1 MNFYFAIPAF
11 LTPNS
16 RAIPVDELRLM
27 DVYFTETE
35 PESEQFF
42 EEHQVGFVGLDEIP
56 SDAECI
62 SVFIGSRVTKEVL
75 TQLPKLRFVTTRSTG
90 LDHIDVAACAQRG
103 VIVSYVPNYGE
114 NTVAEHSFALLLA
127 ISRKIRPALTMERGG
142 TFSFEGLRGFDLKD
156 KTIGVVGA
164 GRIGLHVIRIAKAFG
179 MNVLAH
185 DVNCPDL
192 LAEVLGFEYVSFD
205 ELLQRSDIISLHAP
219 LTGKTVHM
227 LNRQTLS
234 RCRKGVII
242 LNTARGALIET
253 EALLEALDSGAVG
266 GAGLDVLEDERLF
279 RDNASKLV
287 ADQIVADLQR
297 VSSPEESHM
306 RNPGRL
312 AEIQRLTANDSLLRR
327 LNVVFTPHIAFNSAE
342 AVLRICQVTV
352 ENIRGF
358 AAGKPI
364 NVAPARAAE

>member
-1 MNFYFAIPAF
+1 MN
-11 LTPNS
+11 
-16 RAIPVDELRLM
+16 
-27 DVYFTETE
+27 VYFTETE

-42 EEHQVGFVGLDEIP
+42 EEHLPDDQIGFVSLEEVP
-56 SDAECI
+56 PDAECVSI
-62 SVFIGSRVTKEVL
+62 FIGSHVTGEVL
-75 TQLPKLRFVTTRSTG
+75 KQLPELRFITTRSTG

-114 NTVAEHSFALLLA
+114 NTVAEHTFALLLA
-127 ISRKIRPALTMERGG
+127 LSRKIRTALTMKREG

-185 DVNCPDL
+185 DVNSADI

-205 ELLQRSDIISLHAP
+205 DLLRRSHIISLHVP
-219 LTGKTVHM
+219 LTRNTVHI

-312 AEIQRLTANDSLLRR
+312 AEIQRLTANESLLRR

-352 ENIRGF
+352 ENIRAF
-358 AAGKPI
+358 AAGTPI
-364 NVAPARAAE
+364 NVAPAPPGK